1 MADLDTQNTIYKI
14 IVPISNPDTAEDLL
28 RLACALVNADKGE
41 VIGLFVLRGD
51 LDDEAETIDQLEPL
65 MEQLLTEGYTVK
77 LRTHK
82 SSSVARGILDAAR
95 DDGGDLIILGV
106 QRATPE
112 QVVLGT
118 IGENV
123 IAAISCPVL
132 IYRPAITEQETHR
145 IVVPTDGSLPSKTAM
160 LIGVQLAGHY
170 QIETEAVYVQPGY
183 RSRWEGLGHIEQTLE
198 DIPDAAKVKRTLIT
212 AQNPAQGLLA
222 RLKDDDLL
230 VIGYSGRSNFERWLF
245 GDFSRQV
252 LGRSRCAVVLVSPT
266 TPTRPFFNR
275 ARKGFNRFILKLTPA
290 EQEDIERQAFDMSAA
305 NLDYLVLIGIAAM
318 LASLGLLANSVA
330 VIIGAMLVAPFMQ
343 PCIAFAVGMATSQ
356 GALAKRAIFS
366 LLVGIPL
373 AVAIAAL
380 TGLLAQ
386 GRPFTAEMLARGNPS
401 LLDVMVAFASGV
413 MGAYATARK
422 DIPSALA
429 GVAIAAALMPPLCT
443 FGLGLT
449 AGNLDLGL
457 RAGLLFLT
465 NIVCIALAA
474 WFVFFLLGLRPVLDQ
489 AIQRIRYGAMV
500 AFALLVLFTMG
511 SLVNLSANTNR
522 SQQVVQWLATAF
534 LPAQIHDVEVQEG
547 IPVKVTVVV
556 RSNTII
562 NETQV
567 TAIEE
572 MLADKLSRPVHLEI
586 VFQQTISAP

>member
-1 MADLDTQNTIYKI
+1 MSDTNTQNTINKI
-14 IVPISNPDTAEDLL
+14 IVPISNPDSAEDLL
-28 RLACALVNADKGE
+28 RLACALVNSEEGR
-41 VIGLFVLRGD
+41 VIGLFILRGD

-65 MEQLLTEGYTVK
+65 MEQLLAEGYTVK
-77 LRTHK
+77 LQTHK

-95 DDGGDLIILGV
+95 DEGGDLIILGV
-106 QRATPE
+106 QHSSPE

-132 IYRPAITEQETHR
+132 IYRPSRTEQKAHR
-145 IVVPTDGSLPSKTAM
+145 IVVPTDGSLPAKTASR
-160 LIGVQLAGHY
+160 IGIQLAAHY
-170 QIETEAVYVQPGY
+170 HIETEVVYVQPSY

-198 DIPDAAKVKRTLIT
+198 DIPNTEHVKRTLIT

-222 RLKDDDLL
+222 RLNDDDLL
-230 VIGYSGRSNFERWLF
+230 VVGYSGRSDFERWLF
-245 GDFSRQV
+245 GDFSRQM
-252 LGRSRCAVVLVSPT
+252 LMRSRCAVVLVSPSVQT
-266 TPTRPFFNR
+266 NPLFHR
-275 ARKGFNRFILKLTPA
+275 ARKGFNRFVLRLTPA

-356 GALAKRAIFS
+356 MALARRAVMS
-366 LLVGIPL
+366 LLIGIPF
-373 AVAIAAL
+373 AVLIAAL

-386 GRPFTAEMLARGNPS
+386 GRPFTAEMLARGNPT

-465 NIVCIALAA
+465 NIVCIAIAA
-474 WFVFFLLGLRPVLDQ
+474 WVVFFLLGLRPVLNKTVE
-489 AIQRIRYGAMV
+489 RVRYATLV
-500 AFALLVLFTMG
+500 AFALLVLLTMG

-556 RSNTII
+556 RSNTIV

-567 TAIEE
+567 TAIEK
-572 MLADKLSRPVHLEI
+572 MLAEKLSRPVHLEI